1 MKKVILALV
10 MIISA
15 QTQAHT
21 LISNHKF
28 GEVEIEKFLDA
39 KLAICSL
46 GYADESFTVT
56 NVETRNHR
64 VDQGIIDVYYTITLK
79 YESVRND
86 VIQNGLVVEILDS
99 DFDNWR
105 EYSEKLSFEV
115 VKDENSF
122 CRL

>member
-1 MKKVILALV
+1 MKKMILALV
-10 MIISA
+10 LSLTA
-15 QTQAHT
+15 QAHAYT
-21 LISNHKF
+21 LITNHKI
-28 GEVEIEKFLDA
+28 GEVEIEKYLNA